1 MISSNKNE
9 RSILEVLEGRYD
21 EPVAVL
27 KNSLSEEEADQM
39 ADEWADHK
47 GLRMTL
53 AETLAHA
60 ARQQPAKQ
68 LAE

>member
-1 MISSNKNE
+1 MGALK
-9 RSILEVLEGRYD
+9 V

-39 ADEWADHK
+39 ADEWADHE
-47 GLRMTL
+47 GPYMTL

-60 ARQQPAKQ
+60 AQQQPVKQ